1 MRPVIGIPCYSA
13 RRDGSLT
20 PIYGNNQSY
29 VRAVQRAGGAPLL
42 IPLHQDAE
50 TLEAICSRLDG
61 LLLSGGCDID
71 PARYGEERITACQ
84 EPEPERDELELAL
97 AAWALDAA
105 VPILGICRG
114 MQLLNVA
121 SGGSL
126 YQDLETQQ
134 PEATRHDQAAI
145 GRTYRAHGM
154 RLQEHSRLS
163 EILGAAPYSVNSL
176 HHQSV
181 ARPGERVE
189 IVGWSPDGVA
199 EAMEVDGHPFA
210 LAVQFHPEELEG
222 DPEQP
227 DEPSRAL
234 FRAFVQA
241 CRERM
246 AH

>member
-1 MRPVIGIPCYSA
+1 MRPVIGIPCASA
-13 RRDGSLT
+13 QRQGSLT
-20 PIYGNNQSY
+20 PMYGNNRAY
-29 VRAVQRAGGAPLL
+29 VRAVQRAGGVSLL
-42 IPLHQDAE
+42 IPPHQDADA
-50 TLEAICSRLDG
+50 LEAICSRVDG

-71 PARYGEERITACQ
+71 PARYGEERISACQ
-84 EPEPERDELELAL
+84 DPDPERDELELAL

-105 VPILGICRG
+105 VPVLGICRG

-121 SGGSL
+121 CGGTL
-126 YQDLETQQ
+126 YQDLATQQ
-134 PEATRHDQAAI
+134 PSAAQHDQAAI
-145 GRTYRAHGM
+145 GRMYRAHDI
-154 RLQEHSRLS
+154 RLEQHSRLS
-163 EILGAAPYSVNSL
+163 EILGSAPYTVNSL
-176 HHQSV
+176 HHQAV

-189 IVGWSPDGVA
+189 IVGWSPDGMA

-241 CRERM
+241 CQGRM
-246 AH
+246 AR